1 MNTLKVA
8 IVGAGIIGCSW
19 AMVWARSGHT
29 VAIYDADSATRE
41 RALNT
46 LAAYEEDLNR
56 VGMTVPDNALGR
68 VQIASTLADAVG
80 DADYVQ
86 ESVPENI
93 DVKRALFA
101 ELDSLALPSAILA
114 SSTSALGMSRFTE
127 TLTGRGRCVI
137 VHPATPPHMMPV
149 TEIVPSPWTDRA
161 VVERIFTLM
170 ESLGQTPV
178 LVKKEVAGFAMN
190 RMQGALLI
198 EMFRLIEDGV
208 ISADHADKLISDGFG
223 LRWAFLGP
231 LEGVDLNAPGGI
243 ADYLHR
249 FGHMFDNMAKEER
262 VPGPVLN
269 QKLIATLD
277 AEMRAKLPLEDIEAK
292 RSWRN
297 QRMAAL
303 QKMRRDMASGS
314 QSELKC

>member
-1 MNTLKVA
+1 MNTLKIA

-19 AMVWARSGHT
+19 AMVWARRGHS
-29 VAIYDADSATRE
+29 VVIYDADPATRA

-46 LAAYEEDLNR
+46 LAAYAEDLNR
-56 VGMTVPDNALGR
+56 VGMTVPADSLTR
-68 VQIASTLADAVG
+68 VRIATTLADAVSH
-80 DADYVQ
+80 ADYVQ
-86 ESVPENI
+86 ESVPEKL
-93 DVKRALFA
+93 DLKRALFS
-101 ELDSLALPSAILA
+101 ELDALAPSGAILG
-114 SSTSALGMSRFTE
+114 SSTSALGMSRFTAE
-127 TLTGRGRCVI
+127 LSGRGRCVI

-149 TEIVPSPWTDRA
+149 VEIVPSPWTDAA
-161 VVERIFTLM
+161 VVERIFALM

-178 LVKKEVAGFAMN
+178 LVNKEIAGFAMN

-198 EMFRLIEDGV
+198 EMFRLIEAGV

-249 FGHMFDNMAKEER
+249 FGHMFDDMAMEVRE
-262 VPGPVLN
+262 PGPVLN
-269 QKLIATLD
+269 PNLIARLD
-277 AEMRAKLPLEDIEAK
+277 AEMRAKLPLEGIEAK

-297 QRMAAL
+297 RRMAAL
-303 QKMRRDMASGS
+303 QKMRRDM
-314 QSELKC
+314 QSEA